1 MPSPKR
7 EVKHDPLPIRSPNHH
22 GTDRRF
28 YRAVPEQEDEA
39 VTEEDVK
46 AFLEANRED
55 INAQVK
61 QRLID
66 GLLQS
71 HRWEMSD
78 QISKVVG
85 EFMAEEVMPEVKKF
99 LASEK
104 GPIIEAAIGAASQ
117 IGDMLTQEMVKKAAK
132 NIGEG
137 SYRYRDVIKQIF
149 E

>member
-1 MPSPKR
+1 M
-7 EVKHDPLPIRSPNHH
+7 
-22 GTDRRF
+22 T
-28 YRAVPEQEDEA
+28 ED
-39 VTEEDVK
+39 DVK
-46 AFLEANRED
+46 SFLEANRED
-55 INAQVK
+55 INTQVK

-66 GLLQS
+66 GLLQQ

-104 GPIIEAAIGAASQ
+104 GPIIEAAISAASQ

-132 NIGEG
+132 NISEG
-137 SYRYRDVIKQIF
+137 GYRYRDVLKMLF
-149 E
+149 D

>member
-1 MPSPKR
+1 M
-7 EVKHDPLPIRSPNHH
+7 
-22 GTDRRF
+22 
-28 YRAVPEQEDEA
+28 
-39 VTEEDVK
+39 TEEEVK

-137 SYRYRDVIKQIF
+137 SYRYRDVLKTIF

>member
-1 MPSPKR
+1 GWTPRNLVRGRPHSALRSTQYSPKR

-22 GTDRRF
+22 GTDGRF

-85 EFMAEEVMPEVKKF
+85 EFMAEEV
-99 LASEK
+99 
-104 GPIIEAAIGAASQ
+104 
-117 IGDMLTQEMVKKAAK
+117 
-132 NIGEG
+132 
-137 SYRYRDVIKQIF
+137 
-149 E
+149 